1 MTAPVRPI
9 ALTIGVFDGLHRG
22 HQAVIAATV
31 EASRRRAGAAWV
43 ATFDPHPDTVVRG
56 SAPRPCITPPDERA
70 GLLHGMGVDR
80 VEIVRFDREIQSL
93 TPEGFLDRVLGPG
106 APLAALVVGADFRMG
121 RERVGD
127 RAYLESLGRS
137 RGFEVREVPLVKGDD
152 AKLSSTVLR
161 QEIVAGRVERAAAI
175 MGRPYALEGRI
186 GSGAGRGTGLGYP
199 TANLEIHPSKLLH
212 APGIYLS
219 HNDLGGG
226 EKWPGITY
234 VGSASTF
241 GPGPMRVEV
250 HLLDFSGSLRGKV
263 VKTMLISQLRA
274 DQVFSSAAELVRAME
289 QDLARARAYWAGAKL
304 ADQPSRPE
312 HKIRS

>member
-1 MTAPVRPI
+1 MTGPVRPI

-22 HQAVIAATV
+22 HRAVVAATV
-31 EASRRRAGAAWV
+31 EAARERSGAAWV

-56 SAPRPCITPPDERA
+56 SAQRPWITPPDERA
-70 GLLHGMGVDR
+70 GLLHSMSVDR

-106 APLAALVVGADFRMG
+106 APLAVLVVGPDFRMG

-127 RAYLESLGRS
+127 RAYLESLGQS
-137 RGFEVREVPLVKGDD
+137 RAFEVREVPFVKGGD
-152 AKLSSTVLR
+152 AKLSSTALR

-199 TANLEIHPSKLLH
+199 TANLEIHPSKLLP
-212 APGIYLS
+212 APGIYIS
-219 HNDLGGG
+219 HNYLGGD
-226 EKWPGITY
+226 EKRPGITY

-263 VKTMLISQLRA
+263 LKTMLISQLRA
-274 DQVFSSAAELVRAME
+274 DEVFSSAAELVQAME
-289 QDLARARAYWAGAKL
+289 QDLARARAYWASANL
-304 ADQPSRPE
+304 ADHPSR
-312 HKIRS
+312 I

>member
-1 MTAPVRPI
+1 MTASTRPI

-31 EASRRRAGAAWV
+31 EAAHRRAGAAWV

-56 SAPRPCITPPDERA
+56 SAPRPWITPPDERA
-70 GLLHGMGVDR
+70 GLLHRMGVDR
-80 VEIVRFDREIQSL
+80 VEIVRFDREVQSL
-93 TPEGFLDRVLGPG
+93 APEGFLDRVLGPG
-106 APLAALVVGADFRMG
+106 APLEVLVVGADFRMG

-137 RGFEVREVPLVKGDD
+137 RAFEVQEVPLLAGDG
-152 AKLSSTVLR
+152 AKLSSTALR
-161 QEIVAGRVERAAAI
+161 QEIVVGHVESASAM

-199 TANLEIHPSKLLH
+199 TANLEIHPAKLLP

-226 EKWPGITY
+226 EQWHGITY

-241 GPGPMRVEV
+241 GPGPIRVEV
-250 HLLDFSGSLRGKV
+250 HLIDFSGSLRGKGL
-263 VKTMLISQLRA
+263 KTMLISQLRA
-274 DQVFSSAAELVRAME
+274 DEVFSSAAELVKAME
-289 QDLARARAYWAGAKL
+289 QDLARARAYF
-304 ADQPSRPE
+304 
-312 HKIRS
+312 RS